1 MKYTTPRHIISY
13 VVMGLI
19 ILIVIAADI
28 AAGLF
33 AGTITRFLYGDALAE
48 EIAEE
53 GIVMLRNEDNTL
65 PLDESVTAL
74 NVFGWGATDGG
85 FVVSG
90 SGSGEAS
97 DEKTTRLIDALD
109 EGGFDV
115 NQDIIDMMEA
125 YQDGRSG
132 SSLNSSE
139 SEEPDLPS

>member
-33 AGTITRFLYGDALAE
+33 AGTITRFLYGDGAGFGEGGEQALAESDALAE

-65 PLDESVTAL
+65 PLGKDVTKL
-74 NVFGWGATDGG
+74 NVFGW
-85 FVVSG
+85 
-90 SGSGEAS
+90 
-97 DEKTTRLIDALD
+97 
-109 EGGFDV
+109 
-115 NQDIIDMMEA
+115 
-125 YQDGRSG
+125 
-132 SSLNSSE
+132 
-139 SEEPDLPS
+139 